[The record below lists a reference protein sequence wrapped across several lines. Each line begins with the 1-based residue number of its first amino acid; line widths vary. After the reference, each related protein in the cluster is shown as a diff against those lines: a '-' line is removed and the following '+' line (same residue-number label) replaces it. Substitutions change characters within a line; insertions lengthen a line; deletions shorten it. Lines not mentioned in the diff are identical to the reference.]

1 MIAAFSAWW
10 FVFLALTVG
19 GLILSRLL
27 LGKKSRKTQLRFLLF
42 TGIAVFV
49 YLAVYKVCLSLDT
62 TYDFSWWNEL
72 PLNLCNLAPIFLIL
86 AAAFDKKPLFSYLY
100 FNCTLGALVALAAAE
115 VEFIDVKLL
124 SARGLGYWGFH
135 FLVLFL
141 ALAPIVIGTYRPRY
155 RDILPSAGLIFLSA
169 AIAHV
174 INVLM
179 RATVYEKANFF
190 FTFGL
195 EGNPIAEPLYNLLP
209 VPLLW
214 LIPVLPIYIA
224 VGALMV
230 TVTFPWTDRKKER
243 R

>member
-1 MIAAFSAWW
+1 MIASFSVWW
-10 FVFLALTVG
+10 FVLLAMTVA
-19 GLILSRLL
+19 GLILARTVL
-27 LGKKSRKTQLRFLLF
+27 KNKPRERQLRFLLI
-42 TGIAVFV
+42 TGIAVFA
-49 YLAVYKVCLSLDT
+49 YLLVYKICLSLDT

-72 PLNLCNLAPIFLIL
+72 PLNLCNLAPIFLIF
-86 AAAFDKKPLFSYLY
+86 AAAFDRKPLFSYLY

-141 ALAPIVIGTYRPRY
+141 ALAPIVIGTFRPRY
-155 RDILPSAGLIFLSA
+155 RDILPTAGMLFLSA
-169 AIAHV
+169 AIVHV
-174 INVLM
+174 VNVLM

-195 EGNPIAEPLYNLLP
+195 EGNPIAEPLYGLLP

-214 LIPVLPIYIA
+214 LLPVLPVYIA

-230 TVTFPWTDRKKER
+230 TVTFPWKNKK
-243 R
+243 